1 MNDQVRVA
9 ATPFNIDWEAIDDD
23 RFGIVG
29 KTGSGKTYGAGI
41 LVEKIIAESGR
52 VIIPDPLGVWW
63 GLRLQADGR
72 RSSTWPIVIFGG
84 AHGDIGITPEAGA
97 IIGET
102 IATMK
107 ESAIIDLSQFPTA
120 ASERRFMLAMLGA
133 LYRKASGQPVHVIFD
148 EADLWAPER
157 ILDKEGDA
165 TKLHA
170 MLQTIVRRGRV
181 KGFSSWLITQRPAAL
196 SKSVLSQVDNLIAF
210 RLTSSN
216 DRKALGAWIEGQADT
231 ATGKAFLDGLAE
243 KPIGEAVVWMPARG
257 VLASMRF
264 PRKVTYDSSR
274 TPKRGEQAEKVEL
287 KPLDL
292 GELREKLASVEED
305 AKASDPGKLRA
316 EIARLRAEAA
326 RAIKPV
332 AEQSGEAFKRVVDSA
347 TQRGYQDGYSIG
359 NTHGF
364 NHGVQACHSLLYGL
378 AMNVVSATGELARAF
393 EKMPTAP
400 TPAPPPKFLLKA
412 APPLR
417 AAPAVSRRETENN
430 GELSGVQ
437 QRILDATAEMQDLS
451 GGEWPPRTLVAVM
464 AGYKHVR
471 SKGFTNAL
479 SSLSAAGAVRY
490 PSSGTVEVTESG
502 RALAN
507 PPKTPATAE
516 AVQERVIAIMGNVAG
531 RILRPLIEAY
541 PEGLDR
547 QTVANAA
554 GYEHVRSKS
563 FTNNLSRLS
572 SAGFVRYEG
581 GLVVATRVLFP

>member
-41 LVEKIIAESGR
+41 LVEKIMAESGR
-52 VIIPDPLGVWW
+52 AIIPDPLGVWW

-305 AKASDPGKLRA
+305 AKASDPGRLRA

-332 AEQSGEAFKRVVDSA
+332 AEQDGEAFYKEGFA
-347 TQRGYQDGYSIG
+347 EGAEY
-359 NTHGF
+359 GF
-364 NHGVQACHSLLYGL
+364 NRALQSCHTILYKR
-378 AMNVVSATGELARAF
+378 AMDVVGTANDLARAL
-393 EKMPTAP
+393 EVMPTYSKDMGKPPPKSVKAP
-400 TPAPPPKFLLKA
+400 AAPPP
-412 APPLR
+412 R
-417 AAPAVSRRETENN
+417 AQMARRETENN
-430 GELSGVQ
+430 GALPVSAQKMLRVLDTNPPVRRSWQHVATLAGLKARGGSFNTARKALLESGLLK
-437 QRILDATAEMQDLS
+437 IDGGLISIASPTGAEPPIKDAA
-451 GGEWPPRTLVAVM
+451 TLVDVWTRNL
-464 AGYKHVR
+464 GV
-471 SKGFTNAL
+471 S
-479 SSLSAAGAVRY
+479 
-490 PSSGTVEVTESG
+490 
-502 RALAN
+502 
-507 PPKTPATAE
+507 
-516 AVQERVIAIMGNVAG
+516 AG
-531 RILRPLIEAY
+531 RILRYVFENDPTGVGFERADIAQALDLAPRGGSWNTAWKELRENGMLTISGETVTLGEAFM
-541 PEGLDR
+541 P
-547 QTVANAA
+547 
-554 GYEHVRSKS
+554 
-563 FTNNLSRLS
+563 
-572 SAGFVRYEG
+572 
-581 GLVVATRVLFP
+581 